1 MTHPATRHLLAVY
14 AALVATAGGHA
25 AATPTPTKQSAPDVV
40 RTVDKPYAKPALA
53 TVSAPLPTSAPTP
66 TSPPTPA
73 PLSAVAPG
81 PVAIPFEL
89 TLADADVRRA
99 FERWARGFKALIWLL
114 PPDLPIDAAT
124 GPITPHPADQASA
137 TQAQSADPA
146 LVAAMMKVARSF
158 ESSKTP
164 FVIREYDN
172 AIVVR
177 PRAGSRP

>member
-1 MTHPATRHLLAVY
+1 MMHPATRPLLAVC
-14 AALVATAGGHA
+14 AAWVATASGYA
-25 AATPTPTKQSAPDVV
+25 ADTTAPAAPVAPDVV
-40 RTVDKPYAKPALA
+40 RTVDKPYAKPTLA

-66 TSPPTPA
+66 PSTPA
-73 PLSAVAPG
+73 SLPTVTPG